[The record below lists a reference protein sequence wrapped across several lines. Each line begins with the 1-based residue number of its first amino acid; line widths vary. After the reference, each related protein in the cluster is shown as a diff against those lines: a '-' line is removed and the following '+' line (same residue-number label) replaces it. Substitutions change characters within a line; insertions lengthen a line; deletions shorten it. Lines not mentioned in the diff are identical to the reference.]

1 MTNHDQPDR
10 GAEAQLDEGST
21 PPAEFRV
28 RPTAVAEKAAPARRT
43 SVTFYLS
50 EGLRNR
56 ARAAYRSTSFEEQDS
71 SWSEMINK
79 ALIAEVERREAE
91 YNSGETFAASE
102 EPLSPG
108 RPIGF

>member
-1 MTNHDQPDR
+1 MDFESDFWGGIEKTVSSLISSGGKVSVDPKSGVITVTDA
-10 GAEAQLDEGST
+10 AEPMKVVESY
-21 PPAEFRV
+21 V
-28 RPTAVAEKAAPARRT
+28 
-43 SVTFYLS
+43 
-50 EGLRNR
+50 
-56 ARAAYRSTSFEEQDS
+56 
-71 SWSEMINK
+71 EMINK

>member
-1 MTNHDQPDR
+1 MSNPDQPAP
-10 GAEAQLDEGST
+10 GEHPQLATISST
-21 PPAEFRV
+21 EFRAH
-28 RPTAVAEKAAPARRT
+28 PTAVAEKSAAPRRT

-56 ARAAYRSTSFEEQDS
+56 ARAAYRSTSFAERDT
-71 SWSEMINK
+71 SWSEMLNK
-79 ALIAEVERREAE
+79 ALIAEVERREAA
-91 YNSGETFAASE
+91 YNGGETFAASK

>member
-1 MTNHDQPDR
+1 MTNPDQLESGDEPQLAD
-10 GAEAQLDEGST
+10 GAPSEL
-21 PPAEFRV
+21 RV
-28 RPTAVAEKAAPARRT
+28 RPTAVAQAAPARRT